1 MREDIWPHQPARL
14 APEITALI
22 SNGRW
27 DVGHHPGHVAAARL
41 HWRAACEIH
50 AGMPPRILLDVLA
63 VNSNDLDLRA

>member
-1 MREDIWPHQPARL
+1 M
-14 APEITALI
+14 
-22 SNGRW
+22 
-27 DVGHHPGHVAAARL
+27 HHRHLLLQMWAMWL